1 MKAIYKI
8 FITYILLIFFV
19 LLCGGAFGQV
29 VVTHFN
35 AEWNEHNKA
44 DWVDSLTD
52 CEITYV
58 DISKSP
64 KIQKRHKITVVPTV
78 VVFKDGEEMY
88 RFESDVSF
96 KLIATRKELQKY
108 INELIEDKY

>member
-1 MKAIYKI
+1 MIIAG
-8 FITYILLIFFV
+8 TSS
-19 LLCGGAFGQV
+19 GQV

-35 AEWNEHNKA
+35 AKWNDHNKA
-44 DWVDSLTD
+44 DWIDSLTD

-58 DISKSP
+58 DIVNSP
-64 KIQKRHKITVVPTV
+64 KIQKRHKITIVPTV

-108 INELIEDKY
+108 VNELIEDKY